1 MAEITSAVPL
11 CTPRGRLN
19 PAAVGWSRR
28 PLHTA
33 NLRGWGRTKRW
44 EYWGIVTPDVIVGL
58 TISSLDYLGVHSIV
72 VVDRRTDA
80 EIIRTALEPLARS
93 VELPDRSG
101 VGVARGAGTG
111 ALAVLRQLAGR
122 HPAGGRGPRAC
133 GSWPTSGPG
142 ADSLAVVVPWSQRR
156 FQYTVKDVGRP
167 VTGTLHLGDEEIRFG
182 PDDGSFAVLDHG
194 RGKWPYSITW
204 NWAAGYGRVAG
215 RRVGLQLGG
224 KWTDGTGSTEN
235 GLFVDGRLHKIHED
249 LTWTYDR
256 SDWLA
261 PWRIDGPRVEV
272 TLAPFHER
280 DERTNALVIASEIHQ
295 CFGVFTGWV
304 LDDAGTRVPVDG
316 LVGLGRGGAQPL
328 VAPAARRR
336 ITSGLSRSR
345 SSGSDGIRVR
355 PSEPDVIRRAA
366 TGRSALPGDR
376 APGVV

>member
-1 MAEITSAVPL
+1 MGLTRVGDVVEITSAVPL
-11 CTPRGRLN
+11 CTPSGSLN
-19 PAAVGWSRR
+19 AEAVGWSRR

-58 TISSLDYLGVHSIV
+58 TVSSLDYLGVHSIV

-101 VGVARGAGTG
+101 VGVARGRAQALSLSFRSSPAGTRLE
-111 ALAVLRQLAGR
+111 AE
-122 HPAGGRGPRAC
+122 GPGVRVVADV
-133 GSWPTSGPG
+133 GPG
-142 ADSLAVVVPWSQRR
+142 AESLSVVVPWSQRR

-167 VTGTLHLGDEEIRFG
+167 VTGTLHLGDEEVRFG

-194 RGKWPYSITW
+194 RGKWPYSMTW

-215 RRVGLQLGG
+215 RQVGLQLGG

-235 GLFVDGRLHKIHED
+235 GLFVDGRLHKIHEE

-256 SDWLA
+256 GNWMA
-261 PWRIDGPRVEV
+261 PWRIDGPRVRV
-272 TLAPFHER
+272 ALAPFHER
-280 DERTNALVIASEIHQ
+280 DERLNLLVFASEIHQ

-304 LDDAGTRVPVDG
+304 LDDAGTRIPVDG
-316 LVGLGRGGAQPL
+316 LVGWAEE
-328 VAPAARRR
+328 ARNRW
-336 ITSGLSRSR
+336 
-345 SSGSDGIRVR
+345 
-355 PSEPDVIRRAA
+355 
-366 TGRSALPGDR
+366 
-376 APGVV
+376 